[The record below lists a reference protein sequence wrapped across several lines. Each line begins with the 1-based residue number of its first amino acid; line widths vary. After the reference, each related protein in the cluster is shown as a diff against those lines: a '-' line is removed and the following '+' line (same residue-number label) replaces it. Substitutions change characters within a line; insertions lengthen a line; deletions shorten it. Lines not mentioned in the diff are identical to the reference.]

1 MQRSAALPPTE
12 GRPAGLVCEGEMET
26 QFVRVGSRR
35 YSVIVHR
42 AGQPSLEMNPAPGY
56 DDLMPHDL
64 LHFVVERNLRL
75 RRGIFGQLAA
85 GGTVGTFHLRPD
97 VSSTREQS
105 RRARTLSRRGVKLAR
120 DGRADCE
127 VSERAAQVCHA
138 VWAARAR
145 ADAPTRGSL
154 ESNPLPPHLDANVGN
169 GVVFT
174 PERLDHICTELD
186 DLSAAW
192 IQLDIGQSL
201 TLVWPD
207 SQA

>member
-1 MQRSAALPPTE
+1 
-12 GRPAGLVCEGEMET
+12 MEI
-26 QFVRVGSRR
+26 QFARVGSRR

-56 DDLMPHDL
+56 HDLMPHDL
-64 LHFVVERNLRL
+64 LHFVVERSLRL

-85 GGTVGTFHLRPD
+85 GGTAGTFHLRP
-97 VSSTREQS
+97 VASSTREQS
-105 RRARTLSRRGVKLAR
+105 RRARTLSRRGAKLAR
-120 DGRADCE
+120 DGRGDCE

-145 ADAPTRGSL
+145 AGAPPRGSSG
-154 ESNPLPPHLDANVGN
+154 SNPLPPQLGANVGN
-169 GVVFT
+169 GVVVT
-174 PERLDHICTELD
+174 PERLNRICTELD

-192 IQLDIGQSL
+192 IQLDIGQCL